1 MIVSFARFIV
11 LVLLKNISIELPTGH
26 GKNLIITALALN
38 LSK

>member
-11 LVLLKNISIELPTGH
+11 LVLLKNIVIELPTGN
-26 GKNLIITALALN
+26 GKTLIIAALALN

>member
-11 LVLLKNISIELPTGH
+11 LVLLKNIIIELPTGH
-26 GKNLIITALALN
+26 GKTLIIAALALN